1 MTEHPVPA
9 HRATPDPSAFTV
21 FPLRF
26 TAKPRALIDF
36 LRTVGMAPLL
46 TSPSDQYAELV
57 AGGGGRVMVHSASTS
72 ATGSPAG
79 ETQLST
85 VVRSTDA
92 AAEQLREAG
101 LEVTVWDEAYG
112 RQGNITGPHGEAIGL
127 NENQEDHYGYVA
139 HDGAGADARLSVVAV
154 RASAEGVE
162 RDRDVAFF
170 GALGFVPADAGSP
183 AYRALVSPGSGGVG
197 LHAPAEGEVASRPG
211 GDSAHPAL
219 RVPLVRLG
227 FTTTEDL
234 GELAARLTDGGYP
247 ARVVEGGA
255 VRSVHVADPDGQ
267 HLEIH
272 PAS

>member
-1 MTEHPVPA
+1 MTEHPAAA
-9 HRATPDPSAFTV
+9 HRTTPDPRAFAV

-26 TAKPRALIDF
+26 TANPRALIDF
-36 LRTVGMAPLL
+36 LCVVGMAPLL

-72 ATGSPAG
+72 ATLSPAG
-79 ETQLST
+79 ETQLSM
-85 VVRSTDA
+85 VVRSADA

-112 RQGNITGPHGEAIGL
+112 RQRNIAGPHGEAIGL
-127 NENQEDHYGYVA
+127 NEDQEDHYGYVA

-154 RASAEGVE
+154 RAGAVGAE
-162 RDRDVAFF
+162 RDRDVEFF
-170 GALGFVPADAGSP
+170 GAPGFVPADAGSP
-183 AYRALVSPGSGGVG
+183 SYRALANPGSGGIG
-197 LHAPAEGEVASRPG
+197 LHAPAEGESASRPG
-211 GDSAHPAL
+211 RDPAHPDL
-219 RVPLVRLG
+219 RIPLVHLG

-234 GELAARLTDGGYP
+234 GELAARLTASGHP

-255 VRSVHVADPDGQ
+255 VRSVHVTDPDGQ

-272 PAS
+272 PAV